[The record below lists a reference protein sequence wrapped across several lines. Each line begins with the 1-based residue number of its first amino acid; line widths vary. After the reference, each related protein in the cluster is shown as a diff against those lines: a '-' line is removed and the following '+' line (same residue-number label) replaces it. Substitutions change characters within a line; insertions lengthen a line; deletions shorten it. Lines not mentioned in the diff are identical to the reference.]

1 MILRIIFSFSYYYLH
16 SIFCATEEVKSIVTP
31 ASGIYLHSYSALLA
45 VGQWLVF
52 RGTKII
58 APRSRH
64 SMIPK
69 EQNPHYV
76 EWLRGEVVMVCHWMD
91 GGGGRRR
98 KNHNNVI
105 IY

>member
-1 MILRIIFSFSYYYLH
+1 MILRTIFSFSYYYLH

-31 ASGIYLHSYSALLA
+31 ASGIHLHSYSALLA
-45 VGQWLVF
+45 VGQWLV
-52 RGTKII
+52 I

-76 EWLRGEVVMVCHWMD
+76 EWLRGEVVMVCHWMVVVVVGA
-91 GGGGRRR
+91 GG
-98 KNHNNVI
+98 KI
-105 IY
+105 ITM